1 MTEETKTEK
10 DIQELIDLA
19 FSAVVQ
25 TSVELEDD
33 QLDALENLNQYC
45 VNTALHN
52 PEVIKKPLKVVY
64 KTNEGLKEALVA
76 ICLAYS
82 LVNPR
87 RKLREN
93 KEFFDKN
100 ITIYQRPGN
109 VKFIDFGEIAPDS
122 VQAAVYWDII
132 EDWKLYI
139 DRECGG
145 IKALVDEKTNLAG
158 LDNYIRGGDPLYEF
172 ARFHRKYTE
181 KTKLQEEKSKISAQ
195 DAFRNAVVQSVAT
208 EVTKQQLLAGKNPM
222 EIIDS
227 LLNQAA
233 SYRPEIERRPPEQR
247 QIGYRNRERRSTAAG
262 GTITG
267 RTKIKPREMRWQRS
281 SSIPPL
287 FYMPP
292 QHLSRVSSFLP
303 RPPEITTHQP
313 KGCCRFCKSAR
324 KPCIL

>member
-158 LDNYIRGGDPLYEF
+158 LDNYIRAAIRCTNSPAF
-172 ARFHRKYTE
+172 TANIRKKRSSRKKKAKFPHRT
-181 KTKLQEEKSKISAQ
+181 LSAMPS
-195 DAFRNAVVQSVAT
+195 FS
-208 EVTKQQLLAGKNPM
+208 
-222 EIIDS
+222 
-227 LLNQAA
+227 
-233 SYRPEIERRPPEQR
+233 
-247 QIGYRNRERRSTAAG
+247 
-262 GTITG
+262 
-267 RTKIKPREMRWQRS
+267 RWQ
-281 SSIPPL
+281 
-287 FYMPP
+287 
-292 QHLSRVSSFLP
+292 
-303 RPPEITTHQP
+303 P
-313 KGCCRFCKSAR
+313 K
-324 KPCIL
+324 

>member
-45 VNTALHN
+45 VNAALHN

-132 EDWKLYI
+132 EDWSL
-139 DRECGG
+139 
-145 IKALVDEKTNLAG
+145 
-158 LDNYIRGGDPLYEF
+158 
-172 ARFHRKYTE
+172 HRPGMR
-181 KTKLQEEKSKISAQ
+181 
-195 DAFRNAVVQSVAT
+195 RN
-208 EVTKQQLLAGKNPM
+208 
-222 EIIDS
+222 
-227 LLNQAA
+227 
-233 SYRPEIERRPPEQR
+233 
-247 QIGYRNRERRSTAAG
+247 
-262 GTITG
+262 
-267 RTKIKPREMRWQRS
+267 
-281 SSIPPL
+281 
-287 FYMPP
+287 
-292 QHLSRVSSFLP
+292 
-303 RPPEITTHQP
+303 
-313 KGCCRFCKSAR
+313 
-324 KPCIL
+324 

>member
-45 VNTALHN
+45 VNAALHN

-122 VQAAVYWDII
+122 GSV
-132 EDWKLYI
+132 
-139 DRECGG
+139 DR
-145 IKALVDEKTNLAG
+145 
-158 LDNYIRGGDPLYEF
+158 RG
-172 ARFHRKYTE
+172 
-181 KTKLQEEKSKISAQ
+181 
-195 DAFRNAVVQSVAT
+195 
-208 EVTKQQLLAGKNPM
+208 
-222 EIIDS
+222 
-227 LLNQAA
+227 
-233 SYRPEIERRPPEQR
+233 
-247 QIGYRNRERRSTAAG
+247 
-262 GTITG
+262 
-267 RTKIKPREMRWQRS
+267 
-281 SSIPPL
+281 
-287 FYMPP
+287 
-292 QHLSRVSSFLP
+292 
-303 RPPEITTHQP
+303 
-313 KGCCRFCKSAR
+313 
-324 KPCIL
+324 

>member
-45 VNTALHN
+45 VNAALHN

-122 VQAAVYWDII
+122 VQAAVTSTGNAAELRRWWTKRPIWRGWTTTSAAAI
-132 EDWKLYI
+132 RCTNSPAFTANIRKK
-139 DRECGG
+139 RSSRKK
-145 IKALVDEKTNLAG
+145 KAKF
-158 LDNYIRGGDPLYEF
+158 P
-172 ARFHRKYTE
+172 HRT
-181 KTKLQEEKSKISAQ
+181 LSAMPS
-195 DAFRNAVVQSVAT
+195 FS
-208 EVTKQQLLAGKNPM
+208 
-222 EIIDS
+222 
-227 LLNQAA
+227 
-233 SYRPEIERRPPEQR
+233 
-247 QIGYRNRERRSTAAG
+247 
-262 GTITG
+262 
-267 RTKIKPREMRWQRS
+267 RWQ
-281 SSIPPL
+281 
-287 FYMPP
+287 
-292 QHLSRVSSFLP
+292 
-303 RPPEITTHQP
+303 P
-313 KGCCRFCKSAR
+313 K
-324 KPCIL
+324 

>member
-45 VNTALHN
+45 VNAALHN

-181 KTKLQEEKSKISAQ
+181 KNEAPGRKKQNFRTGRFPQCRRSVGGNRSDQTAAARRQKPDGNHRLAVKSGC
-195 DAFRNAVVQSVAT
+195 
-208 EVTKQQLLAGKNPM
+208 LLPAGNRT
-222 EIIDS
+222 
-227 LLNQAA
+227 QAA
-233 SYRPEIERRPPEQR
+233 RAASNRLSESGTPFKRPP
-247 QIGYRNRERRSTAAG
+247 AV
-262 GTITG
+262 
-267 RTKIKPREMRWQRS
+267 P
-281 SSIPPL
+281 
-287 FYMPP
+287 
-292 QHLSRVSSFLP
+292 
-303 RPPEITTHQP
+303 
-313 KGCCRFCKSAR
+313 
-324 KPCIL
+324 

>member
-45 VNTALHN
+45 VNAALHN

-122 VQAAVYWDII
+122 VQA
-132 EDWKLYI
+132 
-139 DRECGG
+139 
-145 IKALVDEKTNLAG
+145 KTGSFTSTGNAAELRRWWTKRPTWQGWTTTSAAA
-158 LDNYIRGGDPLYEF
+158 IRCTNSPAF
-172 ARFHRKYTE
+172 TANIRK
-181 KTKLQEEKSKISAQ
+181 K
-195 DAFRNAVVQSVAT
+195 
-208 EVTKQQLLAGKNPM
+208 
-222 EIIDS
+222 
-227 LLNQAA
+227 
-233 SYRPEIERRPPEQR
+233 
-247 QIGYRNRERRSTAAG
+247 
-262 GTITG
+262 
-267 RTKIKPREMRWQRS
+267 RS
-281 SSIPPL
+281 SRKKKAKFPHRTLSA
-287 FYMPP
+287 MP
-292 QHLSRVSSFLP
+292 
-303 RPPEITTHQP
+303 
-313 KGCCRFCKSAR
+313 
-324 KPCIL
+324 

>member
-45 VNTALHN
+45 VNAALHN

-100 ITIYQRPGN
+100 ITITS
-109 VKFIDFGEIAPDS
+109 AP
-122 VQAAVYWDII
+122 
-132 EDWKLYI
+132 
-139 DRECGG
+139 
-145 IKALVDEKTNLAG
+145 
-158 LDNYIRGGDPLYEF
+158 
-172 ARFHRKYTE
+172 
-181 KTKLQEEKSKISAQ
+181 
-195 DAFRNAVVQSVAT
+195 AT
-208 EVTKQQLLAGKNPM
+208 
-222 EIIDS
+222 S
-227 LLNQAA
+227 
-233 SYRPEIERRPPEQR
+233 
-247 QIGYRNRERRSTAAG
+247 
-262 GTITG
+262 
-267 RTKIKPREMRWQRS
+267 S
-281 SSIPPL
+281 SSISEKLRRTAYRRPFTGTSSKTGSFTSTGNAAELRRWWTKRPIWRGWTTTSAAAIRCTNSPAFTANIRKKRSSRKKKAKFPHRTL
-287 FYMPP
+287 SAMPSF
-292 QHLSRVSSFLP
+292 SRW
-303 RPPEITTHQP
+303 QP
-313 KGCCRFCKSAR
+313 K
-324 KPCIL
+324 

>member
-45 VNTALHN
+45 VNAALHN

-109 VKFIDFGEIAPDS
+109 VKFIDFGEIAPDN

-247 QIGYRNRERRSTAAG
+247 QIGYRNREHRSNGRR
-262 GTITG
+262 
-267 RTKIKPREMRWQRS
+267 RYHNRQDED
-281 SSIPPL
+281 
-287 FYMPP
+287 
-292 QHLSRVSSFLP
+292 
-303 RPPEITTHQP
+303 
-313 KGCCRFCKSAR
+313 
-324 KPCIL
+324 